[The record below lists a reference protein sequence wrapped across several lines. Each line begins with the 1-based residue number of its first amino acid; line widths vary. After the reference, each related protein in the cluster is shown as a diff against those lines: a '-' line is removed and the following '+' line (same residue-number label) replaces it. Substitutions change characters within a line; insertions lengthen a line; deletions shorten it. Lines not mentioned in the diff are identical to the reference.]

1 MKRIL
6 NRFLESDVFY
16 LLGDITLFSYEAI
29 KNIFLKPFEK
39 AEVIKQMYE
48 IGVSSLQV
56 VSLTS
61 LFTGMVFSLQTYL
74 GFKKFGAEA
83 YSASIMGVSISKEL
97 VPVLVGLMVAGRVG
111 ASIAAELGTMKVTEQ
126 IDALFTLGTDPV
138 KFLASPRIVAASLML
153 PILVIYGDIIGLLGS
168 YIVDVLVMEMN
179 PTNFIESILSH
190 FEVWDIITGLIK
202 AFSFG
207 GIIASVS
214 SYYGMKTEGGAE
226 GVGKATTFAV
236 VTSSVLILVAD
247 FIWGKILPFSLKG

>member
-1 MKRIL
+1 MNVL
-6 NRFLESDVFY
+6 NRFLKSSIFY
-16 LLGDITLFSYEAI
+16 LIGDIALFSWEAI
-29 KNIFLKPFEK
+29 KSIFSRPFEK
-39 AEVIKQMYE
+39 KETIKQMFE

-83 YSASIMGVSISKEL
+83 YSASIMGVSIAKEL

-138 KFLASPRIVAASLML
+138 KFLASPRIIAASLML
-153 PILVIYGDIIGLLGS
+153 PVLVIYGDVIGLVGS

-179 PTNFIESILSH
+179 PTNFMESILTH

-207 GIIASVS
+207 TIIASVS
-214 SYYGMKTEGGAE
+214 SYYGMRTEGGAE

-236 VTSSVLILVAD
+236 VTSSVLILIAD
-247 FIWGKILPFSLKG
+247 FIWGKILPFTLKG